1 MKDTL
6 LYLSSDTIEAIGLGP
21 DALIAAVERTFAAQ
35 ATGQARP
42 GPKAVVPVAAGHS
55 FHAMP
60 GLVAEDGLAGM
71 KFFGVVPGNPA
82 RGLPNVCSLVV
93 LSDLATGLPVCVLDG
108 GWITAVRT
116 AAMSAVA
123 AKHLASPDSASAAF
137 IGCGV
142 QAHSHARLLRQ
153 VLPGLHRAS
162 VLGRSPARR
171 DAFVAALRE
180 AGWEVRLADGPDD
193 VLDDADIAV
202 PTVPEAPGFAPFLDA
217 ARLPAQCFVA
227 SVDLGRSWLPAS
239 YREFSFV
246 ATDDIAQSRGLV
258 AEGRLKSPPDF
269 SADLAALASG
279 AYAGGIPAGRSF
291 FVFSG
296 HVLGDLA
303 VAIALYRRALAQGIG
318 VELPR

>member
-1 MKDTL
+1 MQSAVADTL
-6 LYLSSDTIEAIGLGP
+6 LYLSSGDIEAIGLGP
-21 DALIAAVERTFAAQ
+21 GELIDAVERVFAAQ
-35 ATGQARP
+35 ADGKARP
-42 GPKAVVPVAAGHS
+42 GPKAVVPVATGHS

-60 GLVAEDGLAGM
+60 GSIAEAGLAGM

-93 LSDLATGLPVCVLDG
+93 LSDIANGLPVCVMDG

-123 AKHLASPDSASAAF
+123 ARRLARPQSETAAF
-137 IGCGV
+137 VGCGV
-142 QAHSHARLLRQ
+142 QAHSHARL
-153 VLPGLHRAS
+153 PGLRRAS

-171 DAFVAALRE
+171 DGFVAALRE
-180 AGWEVRLADGPDD
+180 EGWDVRLADGPGD
-193 VLDDADIAV
+193 VLAGADV
-202 PTVPEAPGFAPFLDA
+202 VVSTVPEAPGSAPFLDA
-217 ARLPAQCFVA
+217 AKLPDQAFVA
-227 SVDLGRSWLPAS
+227 AVDLGRSWLPAG
-239 YREFSFV
+239 YGEFTLV

-269 SADLAALASG
+269 AADLASLASG
-279 AYAGGIPAGRSF
+279 SYGGGVPAGRIF

-303 VAIALYRRALAQGIG
+303 VAAALYRRAVEQRIG
-318 VELPR
+318 TTLPR